1 MRIRFTLTVG
11 CVLLALAS
19 AALAENWPQ
28 FRGPNGQGV
37 SGEQNVPVT
46 WNATSNVLWKV
57 AIPGEGWS
65 SPVVWEGRVFVTTVT
80 DSGAGCHVLCVDVAT
95 GKVLWDKEV
104 FRQVT
109 SRKEG
114 RNSFATPTP
123 VTDGKRVYAVF
134 SDGSMGALDLD
145 GQVVWTNR
153 DFKFYSQHG
162 LANSPIL
169 WGDLLIMARDASSPG
184 EDKSL
189 GWQTPWEQS
198 FVLALDAATGQ
209 VRWKGLRGLSRIGHG
224 VPCIWTAPD
233 GRVEVISAAGDVVQ
247 GFDAKTGERIWS
259 SFNKGEGVVPS
270 SVLGDGL
277 VFTAC
282 GYSGRESVKAFR
294 LDGKGDLKE
303 TNLAWEQRQ
312 GMPKVPSLLYAKPN
326 LYTVTDSGMVT
337 CFKGDTGDVVW
348 QDHLSGSFSASP
360 VYAAGRIYFL
370 SDTGETAV
378 VEAGA
383 QFKVVSKNPLAE
395 KCQASMAISDGRLFI
410 RGEKSLFCIK

>member
-1 MRIRFTLTVG
+1 MRFRFIATVG
-11 CVLLALAS
+11 TLLSLSATLVLAD
-19 AALAENWPQ
+19 NWPQ

-37 SGEQNVPVT
+37 SSEQNLPVS
-46 WNATSNVLWKV
+46 WNAGSNMLWKV

-65 SPVVWEGRVFVTTVT
+65 SPIVWQGRVFVTTAT
-80 DSGAGCHVLCVDVAT
+80 DKGEGCHVLCLDAAG

-104 FRQVT
+104 FKQVLT
-109 SRKEG
+109 RREA

-123 VTDGKRVYAVF
+123 ATDGKRVYAVF
-134 SDGSMGALDLD
+134 SDGSIAALDFE

-169 WGDLLIMARDASSPG
+169 WEGLLIMARDASSPG
-184 EDKSL
+184 DDKSM

-198 FVLALDAATGQ
+198 FAVALDAGTGQ
-209 VRWKGLRGLSRIGHG
+209 VRWKGMRGLSRIGHG
-224 VPCIWTAPD
+224 VPCIWTGPD
-233 GRVEVISAAGDVVQ
+233 GRPQVVSAAGDVVQ
-247 GFDAKTGERIWS
+247 GFDARTGERIWN

-270 SVLGDGL
+270 SVLGEGL
-277 VFTAC
+277 VYTAC

-294 LDGKGDLKE
+294 LDGRGDLKE

-312 GMPKVPSLLYAKPN
+312 GMPKVPSLLYVKPY

-360 VYAAGRIYFL
+360 VYAAGKIYFL
-370 SDTGETAV
+370 SDTGETSV
-378 VEAGA
+378 IEAGP
-383 QFKVVSKNPLAE
+383 QFKVVSKNLLAE
-395 KCQASMAISDGRLFI
+395 KCQASMAVSGGRLFI
-410 RGEKSLFCIK
+410 RSEKSLFCIK